1 MNLENFRKDYLK
13 IITESTDEDLKNYI
27 RSVVKDTLAEGVQ
40 SKNYNVSEKHNI
52 SAGTYPRI
60 LKAVNTLSGKNNL
73 SIKMSAKE
81 SDLDKME
88 NALEKNPKDE
98 TVLSM
103 LRSRLTEGVQ
113 SKNYNVSEKHTIS
126 AGTYPRILKAV
137 NTLTKQNNLSI
148 KMSAKESDLDKMEN
162 DLEKN
167 PKDETVLSKL
177 RSRLAEGVQSKNY
190 NVSEKHN
197 ISAGNYPRILKAV
210 NTLSGKN
217 NLSIKMSAKESDLDK
232 MENALENNPKDE
244 TVLSKLRSRLTEA
257 LDGGPYVDTYPGE
270 IPLTLAALGIVTGY
284 DPEEVNI
291 LDMIGSS
298 EGFMDFNLDEIESAL
313 GALKGKIN
321 KEKYN
326 DFIEGDED
334 DQDQI
339 LFDYKSKID
348 NLAQAS
354 EFLNWAV
361 NT

>member
-1 MNLENFRKDYLK
+1 MNLENFKKDYLK

-27 RSVVKDTLAEGVQ
+27 RSVVKDTLAEGVK
-40 SKNYNVSEKHNI
+40 STNYNVSEKHTI
-52 SAGTYPRI
+52 SAGNYPFI
-60 LKAVNTLSGKNNL
+60 LKAVNTLKNQNNL

-88 NALEKNPKDE
+88 NALGKNPKDE
-98 TVLSM
+98 TVLS
-103 LRSRLTEGVQ
+103 Q
-113 SKNYNVSEKHTIS
+113 
-126 AGTYPRILKAV
+126 LK
-137 NTLTKQNNLSI
+137 L
-148 KMSAKESDLDKMEN
+148 
-162 DLEKN
+162 
-167 PKDETVLSKL
+167 
-177 RSRLAEGVQSKNY
+177 
-190 NVSEKHN
+190 
-197 ISAGNYPRILKAV
+197 
-210 NTLSGKN
+210 
-217 NLSIKMSAKESDLDK
+217 
-232 MENALENNPKDE
+232 
-244 TVLSKLRSRLTEA
+244 RLTEA
-257 LDGGPYVDTYPGE
+257 QDGGPFAPTYPGE

-298 EGFMDFNLDEIESAL
+298 KGFMDFNLDEIEAAL
-313 GALKGKIN
+313 GALKGMPKIS

>member
-1 MNLENFRKDYLK
+1 MNLENFKKDYLK

-27 RSVVKDTLAEGVQ
+27 RSVVKDTLAEGVK
-40 SKNYNVSEKHNI
+40 STNYNVSEKHTI
-52 SAGTYPRI
+52 SAGNYPFI

-98 TVLSM
+98 TVLSK
-103 LRSRLTEGVQ
+103 LRSRLTEGAQ
-113 SKNYNVSEKHTIS
+113 STNYNVSEKHTIS
-126 AGTYPRILKAV
+126 AGTYPFILKAV
-137 NTLTKQNNLSI
+137 NTL
-148 KMSAKESDLDKMEN
+148 
-162 DLEKN
+162 KN
-167 PKDETVLSKL
+167 
-177 RSRLAEGVQSKNY
+177 Q
-190 NVSEKHN
+190 
-197 ISAGNYPRILKAV
+197 
-210 NTLSGKN
+210 N

-232 MENALENNPKDE
+232 MENALGKNPKDE
-244 TVLSKLRSRLTEA
+244 TVLSQLKLRLTEA
-257 LDGGPYVDTYPGE
+257 QDGGPFAPTYPGE

-298 EGFMDFNLDEIESAL
+298 EGFMDFNLDEIEAAL
-313 GALKGKIN
+313 GALKGKIS

>member
-1 MNLENFRKDYLK
+1 MNLENFKKDYLK

-27 RSVVKDTLAEGVQ
+27 RSVVKDTLAEGVK
-40 SKNYNVSEKHNI
+40 STNYNVSEKHTI
-52 SAGTYPRI
+52 SAGNYPFI

-88 NALEKNPKDE
+88 NALEKN
-98 TVLSM
+98 S
-103 LRSRLTEGVQ
+103 Q
-113 SKNYNVSEKHTIS
+113 
-126 AGTYPRILKAV
+126 
-137 NTLTKQNNLSI
+137 
-148 KMSAKESDLDKMEN
+148 
-162 DLEKN
+162 
-167 PKDETVLSKL
+167 
-177 RSRLAEGVQSKNY
+177 
-190 NVSEKHN
+190 
-197 ISAGNYPRILKAV
+197 
-210 NTLSGKN
+210 
-217 NLSIKMSAKESDLDK
+217 
-232 MENALENNPKDE
+232 DE

-257 LDGGPYVDTYPGE
+257 QDGGPFAPTYPGE

-298 EGFMDFNLDEIESAL
+298 EGFMDFNLDEIEAAL
-313 GALKGKIN
+313 GALKGKIS